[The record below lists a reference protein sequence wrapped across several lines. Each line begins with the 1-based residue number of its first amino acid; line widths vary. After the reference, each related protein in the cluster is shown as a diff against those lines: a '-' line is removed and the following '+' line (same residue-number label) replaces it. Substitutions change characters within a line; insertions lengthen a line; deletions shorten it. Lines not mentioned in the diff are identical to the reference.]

1 MAHPLV
7 EQLRFA
13 RNEFQR
19 ALRDITVE
27 EGNRHFGSMNSA
39 GWIVGHLASQEQFY
53 WHLMAQGNVV
63 APEVIACATGKPMST
78 PPMDE
83 MWRHWE
89 ALTEAANPYLD
100 TLTNEH
106 LLTRFNNPDTG
117 QPWRENVGTMLLR
130 QTYHYWFHI
139 GESQAIRQLL
149 GHTDLPNFVGAFGD
163 TPYRPADDTPVS

>member
-13 RNEFQR
+13 RSEFQR

-39 GWIVGHLASQEQFY
+39 GWIVGHLAAQEQFY
-53 WHLMAQGNVV
+53 WHIMAQGNII
-63 APEVIACATGKPMST
+63 APEVFVAASGRPMST
-78 PPMDE
+78 PPIDE
-83 MWRHWE
+83 MWTHWQ
-89 ALTEAANPYLD
+89 AITGAANPLLD
-100 TLTNEH
+100 SLTNDR
-106 LLTRFNNPDTG
+106 LLTYFTNPDTG
-117 QPWRENVGTMLLR
+117 QPWRETIGTMLLR

-149 GHTDLPNFVGAFGD
+149 GHTDLPTFVGALYEV
-163 TPYRPADDTPVS
+163 PYRPADVS